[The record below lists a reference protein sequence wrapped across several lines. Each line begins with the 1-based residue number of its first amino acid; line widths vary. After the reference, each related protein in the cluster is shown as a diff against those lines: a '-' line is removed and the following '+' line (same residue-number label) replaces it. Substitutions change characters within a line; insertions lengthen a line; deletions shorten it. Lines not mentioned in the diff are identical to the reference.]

1 MIVAGAEQM
10 GDLRSGE
17 GRLTGHLTC
26 LIPIPILQP

>member
-17 GRLTGHLTC
+17 GRLTGRLTY
-26 LIPIPILQP
+26 LLPVSILQP